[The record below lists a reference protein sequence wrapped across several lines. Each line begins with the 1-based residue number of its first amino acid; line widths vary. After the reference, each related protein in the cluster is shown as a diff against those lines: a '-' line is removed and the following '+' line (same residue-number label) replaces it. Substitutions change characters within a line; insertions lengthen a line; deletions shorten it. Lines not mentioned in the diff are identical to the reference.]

1 MSTLLAT
8 TLNIFCGIVSGAK
21 DSLIGILAIH
31 KIHLEN
37 EKLNKRAQ
45 KHHKANNHSSPK
57 QTFSVYQR
65 LAECCGFNIG
75 VFALS
80 IVLFNLLFLPYM
92 FDLMKFIFGHEGRVV
107 RIWSWLNPILLYTF
121 GAFWVLPLFVLSR
134 FVNAFW
140 FQDIAELA
148 FRGRTQSVR
157 SVSFFI
163 ADTLF
168 SLIIQ
173 ALFLI
178 QAVMVG
184 KLFYIGQFASIFH
197 LSLLYSLY
205 SFEYKWFNHGWELH
219 RRLHFIENNWPYF
232 FGFGLPLAI
241 LTSIPQSYL
250 LSGSI
255 FSTLFPLFI
264 ISSNEAKPTRQP
276 TSDLPLQLFS
286 PVVFLSNRIFQ
297 ITIYLNSS
305 RYNKTKS

>member
-1 MSTLLAT
+1 MSTLLPSAI
-8 TLNIFCGIVSGAK
+8 NIFYGILSGVK
-21 DSLIGILAIH
+21 DSLVGITAIR
-31 KIHLEN
+31 KIHTQN
-37 EKLNKRAQ
+37 ERLNRRTQKHQKLNSI
-45 KHHKANNHSSPK
+45 SSSK

-75 VFALS
+75 VFGSS
-80 IVLFNLLFLPYM
+80 IIIFNWFLLPYM
-92 FDLMKFIFGHEGRVV
+92 FELMKFIFGHEGRVV

-140 FQDIAELA
+140 FQDIAECT
-148 FRGRTQSVR
+148 FRGRTQSGR

-205 SFEYKWFNHGWELH
+205 SFEYKWFNHGKFQRISAE
-219 RRLHFIENNWPYF
+219 FK
-232 FGFGLPLAI
+232 
-241 LTSIPQSYL
+241 
-250 LSGSI
+250 
-255 FSTLFPLFI
+255 ST
-264 ISSNEAKPTRQP
+264 EQE
-276 TSDLPLQLFS
+276 
-286 PVVFLSNRIFQ
+286 
-297 ITIYLNSS
+297 
-305 RYNKTKS
+305 

>member
-1 MSTLLAT
+1 MSTLLPSA
-8 TLNIFCGIVSGAK
+8 LSILCGILHGAK
-21 DSLIGILAIH
+21 DSLVGITAIR
-31 KIHLEN
+31 KIHMQN
-37 EKLNKRAQ
+37 ERLNKRNQRHHNQ
-45 KHHKANNHSSPK
+45 KGSASSSPK

-65 LAECCGFNIG
+65 LAECCCFNIG
-75 VFALS
+75 VFGSS
-80 IVLFNLLFLPYM
+80 IVIFNWLLLPYM
-92 FDLMKFIFGHEGRVV
+92 YELMKFIFGHEGRVV

-140 FQDIAELA
+140 FQDIAECT

-184 KLFYIGQFASIFH
+184 KLLYVGQFASIFH

-205 SFEYKWFNHGWELH
+205 SFEYKWFNNGKLE
-219 RRLHFIENNWPYF
+219 
-232 FGFGLPLAI
+232 
-241 LTSIPQSYL
+241 
-250 LSGSI
+250 
-255 FSTLFPLFI
+255 
-264 ISSNEAKPTRQP
+264 
-276 TSDLPLQLFS
+276 
-286 PVVFLSNRIFQ
+286 RIDMC
-297 ITIYLNSS
+297 
-305 RYNKTKS
+305 

>member
-1 MSTLLAT
+1 MSSLLPSA
-8 TLNIFCGIVSGAK
+8 LNIFCGIVSGAK
-21 DSLIGILAIH
+21 DSLVGITAIR
-31 KIHLEN
+31 KIHIQN

-45 KHHKANNHSSPK
+45 KHQKGNIISSPK

-65 LAECCGFNIG
+65 LAECCCFNIG
-75 VFALS
+75 VFASS
-80 IVLFNLLFLPYM
+80 IVIFNWFLLPYM
-92 FDLMKFIFGHEGRVV
+92 YELMKFIFGHEGRVV

-140 FQDIAELA
+140 FQDIAECT
-148 FRGRTQSVR
+148 FRGRIQSVR

-184 KLFYIGQFASIFH
+184 KLLYVGQIASIFH

-205 SFEYKWFNHGWELH
+205 SFEYKWFNHGKLLIL
-219 RRLHFIENNWPYF
+219 RRGN
-232 FGFGLPLAI
+232 
-241 LTSIPQSYL
+241 
-250 LSGSI
+250 
-255 FSTLFPLFI
+255 
-264 ISSNEAKPTRQP
+264 ISSNN
-276 TSDLPLQLFS
+276 TS
-286 PVVFLSNRIFQ
+286 
-297 ITIYLNSS
+297 
-305 RYNKTKS
+305 

>member
-1 MSTLLAT
+1 MSTLLPSA
-8 TLNIFCGIVSGAK
+8 LNIIYGILYGIK
-21 DSLIGILAIH
+21 DSLFGISAIR
-31 KIHLEN
+31 KIHIQN
-37 EKLNKRAQ
+37 EKLNKRNQ
-45 KHHKANNHSSPK
+45 KSLKANAHTSPK

-65 LAECCGFNIG
+65 LFECCVFNIG
-75 VFALS
+75 VFGLS
-80 IVLFNLLFLPYM
+80 IVLFNWLLLPNI
-92 FDLMKFIFGHEGRVV
+92 FEFMKFVFGHEGRVV

-140 FQDIAELA
+140 FQDIAECT

-184 KLFYIGQFASIFH
+184 NVLYIGQFASIFH

-205 SFEYKWFNHGWELH
+205 SFEYKWFNNGK
-219 RRLHFIENNWPYF
+219 
-232 FGFGLPLAI
+232 
-241 LTSIPQSYL
+241 SIHERHL
-250 LSGSI
+250 D
-255 FSTLFPLFI
+255 
-264 ISSNEAKPTRQP
+264 R
-276 TSDLPLQLFS
+276 
-286 PVVFLSNRIFQ
+286 V
-297 ITIYLNSS
+297 
-305 RYNKTKS
+305 KTTF